1 MEHPRPRPLSKMKI
15 KLPNTHRLHAL
26 RMESQATGREMDE
39 HRERF
44 QRIDNR
50 HEDGTAPRAVT
61 SWQLFQTPPAV
72 ASRLAELLNLAPGA
86 RILEPSA
93 GLGRLLD
100 AVRIYEPGEIVAI
113 EKSADVAAELN
124 AQAREGVRIIC
135 QDFLT
140 VEPMELGAFDAVIM
154 NPPFHMREDI
164 RHIEHARTFLK
175 KGGTLAAVCMDTDR
189 REAMLRPDALTWE
202 PLPPGAFRSV
212 GTNVPVVLCTFTL

>member
-1 MEHPRPRPLSKMKI
+1 MA
-15 KLPNTHRLHAL
+15 NDA
-26 RMESQATGREMDE
+26 AGYEMDE

-44 QRIDNR
+44 ERIEGRQEN
-50 HEDGTAPRAVT
+50 GTAPRAV
-61 SWQLFQTPPAV
+61 SSFNLFQTPHLIAL
-72 ASRLAELLNLAPGA
+72 RLAELLNLEPGA

-93 GLGRLLD
+93 GLGRLID
-100 AVRIYEPGEIVAI
+100 AVEIHQPREIVAI

-124 AQAREGVRIIC
+124 AQARAGVRVIC
-135 QDFLT
+135 RDFLE

-175 KGGTLAAVCMDTDR
+175 KGGRLAAVCMDTER
-189 REAMLRPDALTWE
+189 REKILKPDALTWE